1 MQQDTNAGPAPEAL
15 TPELVRA
22 HAAEALGIPPEE
34 VEEGESLLDQGMD
47 SIRLM
52 SLVEKWREYG
62 VETDFVALAEEPTL
76 QAWNTLLTSG

>member
-1 MQQDTNAGPAPEAL
+1 MQQDTDPARQAL
-15 TPELVRA
+15 TPEAVRA

-34 VEEGESLLDQGMD
+34 IEEGVSLLDQGMD

-62 VETDFVALAEEPTL
+62 VETDFVALAEDPTL
-76 QAWNTLLTSG
+76 QAWNKLLTTG